1 MRVLAVTQRLHEVE
15 FEEQLLVQPG
25 LRTHVGRDHRI
36 VLGGMGIGLGR
47 ELQARGLLGVAA
59 GADFVENL
67 RIVRRVADHRHVGP
81 VLGRRT
87 QHRGTADIDILD
99 GVLHLHVGL
108 RDRLPER
115 IEVHADHVDKLDL
128 VLLQRFQVFG
138 IVAAGQQAAVHVG
151 VQGLDAAV
159 ADFGKSRHVADV
171 DNLDTAVGQ
180 QFHRAARGDH
190 LPAQGTQAL
199 GEINDTRFVADTY
212 QCSHLLLFYFD
223 IFRMKITVIPA
234 FHGRKPQYAVVRI
247 VHALRII
254 LRIALAPDQP
264 PAGSVLQHLHRPAEH
279 QPLERSPVAEIDGCL
294 GVAAVLRRTHRRGV
308 GRKVEDLKP
317 LPYARCEHGLHIGE
331 TLGIDR
337 VDKGD
342 GLPVDERFERIECDT
357 HGSSSF
363 FIVST

>member
-1 MRVLAVTQRLHEVE
+1 MR
-15 FEEQLLVQPG
+15 
-25 LRTHVGRDHRI
+25 
-36 VLGGMGIGLGR
+36 IGFGR

-67 RIVRRVADHRHVGP
+67 RIVRRVADHRHIGP

-115 IEVHADHVDKLDL
+115 IEVHADHVDKLDI
-128 VLLQRFQVFG
+128 VLLQRLQVFR

-199 GEINDTRFVADTY
+199 GEINDTRFVADT
-212 QCSHLLLFYFD
+212 D
-223 IFRMKITVIPA
+223 
-234 FHGRKPQYAVVRI
+234 
-247 VHALRII
+247 
-254 LRIALAPDQP
+254 
-264 PAGSVLQHLHRPAEH
+264 
-279 QPLERSPVAEIDGCL
+279 
-294 GVAAVLRRTHRRGV
+294 
-308 GRKVEDLKP
+308 
-317 LPYARCEHGLHIGE
+317 
-331 TLGIDR
+331 
-337 VDKGD
+337 
-342 GLPVDERFERIECDT
+342 
-357 HGSSSF
+357 
-363 FIVST
+363 